1 MSGKR
6 AEVAARNVVADRQLK
21 ATVEGLLSE
30 VGAVRVLALLAE
42 IAHEQ
47 ADWLAMTEHAAEA
60 LPFRRQAKILSNAS
74 AILLG

>member
-1 MSGKR
+1 MTGKR
-6 AEVAARNVVADRQLK
+6 ADVAARDVVPDRQLK
-21 ATVEGLLSE
+21 PAVERLLSE

-47 ADWLAMTEHAAEA
+47 ADRLAMTERPTEA
-60 LPFRRQAKILSNAS
+60 LRYRRQAQILSKAS